1 MLAERYRLGER
12 VATGGMGEVWRAT
25 DVLLDRAVAVKV
37 LRPGLV
43 AEPGFTERFRSEART
58 LAGLHHPNVVS
69 VYDYGEGDTT
79 YLVMAFVEGEPL
91 SARIE
96 AAGRLS
102 VDETVSIVTQAAAAL
117 HAVHLKGVVHR
128 DVKPGNLL
136 IQPNGIVVLVDFG
149 VARSAAEGS
158 VTKTHE
164 VIGTALY
171 MAPEQVSKKPLSPAT
186 DVYALGAVAYHCLAG
201 RPPYEGEN
209 ALQVALQRLEGDPD
223 PLPDD
228 VPEAVRAVVMRA
240 MAREPDDRYPNAEA
254 LADAMRAAG
263 GGSPAATTALL
274 AGASG
279 TATTVMPGAAARPG
293 GPASSASL
301 PAAHAGNRV
310 RVGGGGGRRPPPR
323 DPGAPGGRERPR
335 HHRDARRGRAARRA
349 RLDRLLA
356 RGARR
361 QPVPE
366 VVGRRRRAA
375 GRRGGGRGVRV
386 PARRRRGHRQ
396 PRPRRRAPA
405 AARRPR
411 RRRHA
416 DPASRRAHHR
426 AHEVGVAVR

>member
-1 MLAERYRLGER
+1 MDSGDLLGERYRLGER

-79 YLVMAFVEGEPL
+79 YLVMAYVEGEPL
-91 SARIE
+91 SERIE
-96 AAGRLS
+96 AAGRLD
-102 VDETVSIVTQAAAAL
+102 VAETVSIVTQAAAAL

-136 IQPNGIVVLVDFG
+136 IQPNATVVLVDFG
-149 VARSAAEGS
+149 VARSAAAGS

-209 ALQVALQRLEGDPD
+209 ALQVALQRLEGEPD

-228 VPEAVRAVVMRA
+228 VPEGVRAVVTRA
-240 MAREPDDRYPNAEA
+240 MAREPEDRYPNAEA

-263 GGSPAATTALL
+263 GGATTALL

-279 TATTVMPGAAARPG
+279 AAAVVPGAAARPG
-293 GPASSASL
+293 GPATTASF
-301 PAAHAGNRV
+301 PAAHTGSRYRKWWALGGALLV
-310 RVGGGGGRRPPPR
+310 GAVAAAAIALLPDDDGGGGENPGPGDVPSSQAVVTDDAGSPTRRP
-323 DPGAPGGRERPR
+323 
-335 HHRDARRGRAARRA
+335 
-349 RLDRLLA
+349 
-356 RGARR
+356 
-361 QPVPE
+361 
-366 VVGRRRRAA
+366 A
-375 GRRGGGRGVRV
+375 GRTTA
-386 PARRRRGHRQ
+386 PTQSAS
-396 PRPRRRAPA
+396 PSASPSEAATSAPA
-405 AARRPR
+405 TPEPTEGEDDSETEAPTSAPAVTPEATAA
-411 RRRHA
+411 A
-416 DPASRRAHHR
+416 TPAP
-426 AHEVGVAVR
+426 

>member
-1 MLAERYRLGER
+1 MVDSGDLLGERYRLGER

-58 LAGLHHPNVVS
+58 LAGLHHANVVS

-96 AAGRLS
+96 SAGRLS
-102 VDETVSIVTQAAAAL
+102 VDQTVSIVTQAAAAL

-136 IQPNGIVVLVDFG
+136 IQPNGTVVLVDFG

-171 MAPEQVSKKPLSPAT
+171 MAPEQVSKRPLSPAT

-209 ALQVALQRLEGDPD
+209 ALQVALQRIEGDPD

-228 VPEAVRAVVMRA
+228 IPEAVRAVVTRA

-263 GGSPAATTALL
+263 GGSPAVTTAVL

-279 TATTVMPGAAARPG
+279 TATVALPGAAAT
-293 GPASSASL
+293 PATTASF
-301 PAAHAGNRV
+301 PAAAAGNRY
-310 RVGGGGGRRPPPR
+310 RKWWAVGG
-323 DPGAPGGRERPR
+323 A
-335 HHRDARRGRAARRA
+335 
-349 RLDRLLA
+349 LL
-356 RGARR
+356 
-361 QPVPE
+361 
-366 VVGRRRRAA
+366 
-375 GRRGGGRGVRV
+375 
-386 PARRRRGHRQ
+386 
-396 PRPRRRAPA
+396 
-405 AARRPR
+405 
-411 RRRHA
+411 
-416 DPASRRAHHR
+416 
-426 AHEVGVAVR
+426 VGVAVATAVALLPDDGGGGENPGPGDVPTSQPVVTDGAGSPTRRPGGRTTAPTRSVSPSVSPTEAPTSAPASAEPSESEDGPESESPAGPTANASPAPATAVGSPG